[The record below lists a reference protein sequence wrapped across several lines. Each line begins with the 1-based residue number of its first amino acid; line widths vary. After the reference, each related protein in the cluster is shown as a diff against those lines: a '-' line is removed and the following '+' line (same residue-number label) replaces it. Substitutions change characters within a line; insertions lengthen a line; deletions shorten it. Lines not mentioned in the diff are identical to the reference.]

1 MSWYRDF
8 HPKTEDKN
16 REILQIQAQSEKISI
31 FAARNYQTM
40 DTPKVLT
47 QAEALDIVRE
57 YKQAIEPLFD
67 GKVKVY
73 LYGSYSK
80 GNANPWSDIDVAV
93 IIPTLEGDWLKLSI
107 ALNRNVRK
115 VNLRIEPVLMI
126 ENQWSPLYEDVMLTG
141 IAV

>member
-1 MSWYRDF
+1 
-8 HPKTEDKN
+8 
-16 REILQIQAQSEKISI
+16 
-31 FAARNYQTM
+31 M

-47 QAEALDIVRE
+47 QAEAIDIVKE
-57 YKQAIEPLFD
+57 YKKVIAPLFD

-80 GNANPWSDIDVAV
+80 GNPNPWSDIDVAV
-93 IIPTLEGDWLKLSI
+93 IIPTLEGDWLKLTM

-115 VNLRIEPVLMI
+115 VNLRIEPILMM
-126 ENQWSPLYEDVMLTG
+126 EDQWAPLYDDVMLTG

>member
-1 MSWYRDF
+1 
-8 HPKTEDKN
+8 
-16 REILQIQAQSEKISI
+16 
-31 FAARNYQTM
+31 M

-47 QAEALDIVRE
+47 QAEAIDIVKE
-57 YKQAIEPLFD
+57 YKQVIAPLFD

-80 GNANPWSDIDVAV
+80 GNPNPWSDIDVAV
-93 IIPTLEGDWLKLSI
+93 IIPTLEGDWLKLTM

-115 VNLRIEPVLMI
+115 VNLRIEPILMM
-126 ENQWSPLYEDVMLTG
+126 EDQWSPLYDDVMLTG

>member
-1 MSWYRDF
+1 
-8 HPKTEDKN
+8 
-16 REILQIQAQSEKISI
+16 
-31 FAARNYQTM
+31 M

-47 QAEALDIVRE
+47 QAEAIDIVKA
-57 YKQAIEPLFD
+57 YKQQIAPIFG

-80 GNANPWSDIDVAV
+80 GNPNPWSDIDVAV

-107 ALNRNVRK
+107 ALNRHVRK
-115 VNLRIEPVLMI
+115 VNLRIEPVLMT
-126 ENQWSPLYEDVMLTG
+126 EDQWSPLYDDVMQTG

>member
-1 MSWYRDF
+1 
-8 HPKTEDKN
+8 
-16 REILQIQAQSEKISI
+16 
-31 FAARNYQTM
+31 M

-47 QAEALDIVRE
+47 QDEALDIVRE
-57 YKQAIEPLFD
+57 YKQVIAPLFD

-80 GNANPWSDIDVAV
+80 GTPNPWSDIDVAV
-93 IIPTLEGDWLKLSI
+93 IIPTLEGDWLKLSV

-115 VNLRIEPVLMI
+115 VNLRIEPVLMT
-126 ENQWSPLYEDVMLTG
+126 EDHWSPLYDDVMQTG

>member
-1 MSWYRDF
+1 
-8 HPKTEDKN
+8 
-16 REILQIQAQSEKISI
+16 
-31 FAARNYQTM
+31 M

-57 YKQAIEPLFD
+57 YKQVIAPLFD

-126 ENQWSPLYEDVMLTG
+126 ESQWSPLYEDVMLTG

>member
-1 MSWYRDF
+1 MSQD
-8 HPKTEDKN
+8 
-16 REILQIQAQSEKISI
+16 
-31 FAARNYQTM
+31 
-40 DTPKVLT
+40 
-47 QAEALDIVRE
+47 EALDIVRE
-57 YKQAIEPLFD
+57 YKQVIAPLFD

-80 GNANPWSDIDVAV
+80 GNPNPWSDIDVAV

-126 ENQWSPLYEDVMLTG
+126 EDQWSPLYDDVMLTG

>member
-1 MSWYRDF
+1 
-8 HPKTEDKN
+8 
-16 REILQIQAQSEKISI
+16 
-31 FAARNYQTM
+31 M

-47 QAEALDIVRE
+47 QAEAIDIVKE
-57 YKQAIEPLFD
+57 YKKVIAPLFD

-80 GNANPWSDIDVAV
+80 GNPNPWSDIDVAV
-93 IIPTLEGDWLKLSI
+93 IIPTLEGDWLKLTM

-115 VNLRIEPVLMI
+115 VNLRIEPILMM
-126 ENQWSPLYEDVMLTG
+126 EDQWSPLYDDVMLTG

>member
-1 MSWYRDF
+1 
-8 HPKTEDKN
+8 
-16 REILQIQAQSEKISI
+16 
-31 FAARNYQTM
+31 M

-47 QAEALDIVRE
+47 QAEAIDIVKE
-57 YKQAIEPLFD
+57 YKQVIAPLFD

-80 GNANPWSDIDVAV
+80 GNPNPWSDIDVAV
-93 IIPTLEGDWLKLSI
+93 IIPTLEGDWLKLTM

-115 VNLRIEPVLMI
+115 VNLRIEPILMM
-126 ENQWSPLYEDVMLTG
+126 EDPWSPLYDDVMLTG

>member
-1 MSWYRDF
+1 
-8 HPKTEDKN
+8 
-16 REILQIQAQSEKISI
+16 
-31 FAARNYQTM
+31 M

-47 QAEALDIVRE
+47 QDEALDIVRE
-57 YKQAIEPLFD
+57 YKHAIALLFD

>member
-1 MSWYRDF
+1 MEKEEKVQYWLNIADEDF
-8 HPKTEDKN
+8 AIT
-16 REILQIQAQSEKISI
+16 
-31 FAARNYQTM
+31 

-47 QAEALDIVRE
+47 QAEALDVVRA
-57 YKQAIEPLFD
+57 YKQAIAPLFD
-67 GKVKVY
+67 GKAKVY

-93 IIPTLEGDWLKLSI
+93 VIPTLEGDWLKLSI
-107 ALNRNVRK
+107 ALTRNVRK

>member
-16 REILQIQAQSEKISI
+16 RGILQIQAQSEKISI

>member
-1 MSWYRDF
+1 MEKEEKIRYWLDIAN
-8 HPKTEDKN
+8 EDLDVAEN
-16 REILQIQAQSEKISI
+16 QTIQA
-31 FAARNYQTM
+31 M
-40 DTPKVLT
+40 DTPKILT

-57 YKQAIEPLFD
+57 YKQAIAPLFD
-67 GKVKVY
+67 GKAKVY

>member
-1 MSWYRDF
+1 
-8 HPKTEDKN
+8 
-16 REILQIQAQSEKISI
+16 
-31 FAARNYQTM
+31 M

-47 QAEALDIVRE
+47 QDEALDIVRE
-57 YKQAIEPLFD
+57 YKQVIAPLFD

-80 GNANPWSDIDVAV
+80 GNPNPWSDIDVAV

-115 VNLRIEPVLMI
+115 VNLRIEPVLMT
-126 ENQWSPLYEDVMLTG
+126 EDHWSRISTSVMQTG

>member
-1 MSWYRDF
+1 
-8 HPKTEDKN
+8 
-16 REILQIQAQSEKISI
+16 
-31 FAARNYQTM
+31 M

-47 QAEALDIVRE
+47 QAEAIDIVKE
-57 YKQAIEPLFD
+57 YKKVIAPLFD

-80 GNANPWSDIDVAV
+80 GNPNPWSDIDVAV
-93 IIPTLEGDWLKLSI
+93 IVPTLEGDWLKLSI

-115 VNLRIEPVLMI
+115 VNLRIEPVLMM
-126 ENQWSPLYEDVMLTG
+126 EDQWSPQYDDVMQTG

>member
-1 MSWYRDF
+1 
-8 HPKTEDKN
+8 
-16 REILQIQAQSEKISI
+16 
-31 FAARNYQTM
+31 M

-47 QAEALDIVRE
+47 QDEALDIVRE
-57 YKQAIEPLFD
+57 YKQVIAPLFD
-67 GKVKVY
+67 DKVKVY

-80 GNANPWSDIDVAV
+80 GNPNPWSDIDVAV

-115 VNLRIEPVLMI
+115 VSLLIEPVLLT
-126 ENQWSPLYEDVMLTG
+126 EDHWSPLYDDVMQTG

>member
-1 MSWYRDF
+1 
-8 HPKTEDKN
+8 
-16 REILQIQAQSEKISI
+16 
-31 FAARNYQTM
+31 M

-47 QAEALDIVRE
+47 QDEALEIVRE
-57 YKQAIEPLFD
+57 YKQAIAPLFN
-67 GKVKVY
+67 GKAKVY

-93 IIPTLEGDWLKLSI
+93 IIPTLEGDWLKLSV

-126 ENQWSPLYEDVMLTG
+126 ESQWSPLYEDIMQTG

>member
-1 MSWYRDF
+1 
-8 HPKTEDKN
+8 
-16 REILQIQAQSEKISI
+16 
-31 FAARNYQTM
+31 M

-47 QAEALDIVRE
+47 QAEAIDIVKE
-57 YKQAIEPLFD
+57 YKKVIAPLFD

-80 GNANPWSDIDVAV
+80 GNPNPWSDIDVAV
-93 IIPTLEGDWLKLSI
+93 IIPTLEGDWLKLTM

-115 VNLRIEPVLMI
+115 VNLRIEPILMM
-126 ENQWSPLYEDVMLTG
+126 EDQWSPLYDDVMLSG

>member
-1 MSWYRDF
+1 MEKEEKIRYWLDIAN
-8 HPKTEDKN
+8 EDLDVAEN
-16 REILQIQAQSEKISI
+16 QTIQA
-31 FAARNYQTM
+31 M

-47 QAEALDIVRE
+47 QDEALDIVRE
-57 YKQAIEPLFD
+57 YKQAIAPLFD
-67 GKVKVY
+67 GKAKVY

>member
-1 MSWYRDF
+1 
-8 HPKTEDKN
+8 
-16 REILQIQAQSEKISI
+16 
-31 FAARNYQTM
+31 M

-47 QAEALDIVRE
+47 QAEAIDIVKE
-57 YKQAIEPLFD
+57 YKQVIAPLFD

-80 GNANPWSDIDVAV
+80 GNPSPWSDIDVAV
-93 IIPTLEGDWLKLSI
+93 IIPTLEGDWLKLTM

-115 VNLRIEPVLMI
+115 VNLRIEPILMM
-126 ENQWSPLYEDVMLTG
+126 EDQWSPLYDDVMLTG

>member
-1 MSWYRDF
+1 
-8 HPKTEDKN
+8 
-16 REILQIQAQSEKISI
+16 
-31 FAARNYQTM
+31 M

-126 ENQWSPLYEDVMLTG
+126 ESQWSPLYEDVMLTG

>member
-1 MSWYRDF
+1 
-8 HPKTEDKN
+8 
-16 REILQIQAQSEKISI
+16 
-31 FAARNYQTM
+31 M

-47 QAEALDIVRE
+47 QDEALDIVRE
-57 YKQAIEPLFD
+57 YKNVIAPLFD
-67 GKVKVY
+67 NKVKVY

-115 VNLRIEPVLMI
+115 VNLRIEPVLMM
-126 ENQWSPLYEDVMLTG
+126 EDQWSPLYEDVMLTG

>member
-1 MSWYRDF
+1 
-8 HPKTEDKN
+8 
-16 REILQIQAQSEKISI
+16 
-31 FAARNYQTM
+31 M

-47 QAEALDIVRE
+47 RDEAHDIVRS
-57 YKQAIEPLFD
+57 YKQLIAPLFD
-67 GKVKVY
+67 DKVKVY

-80 GNANPWSDIDVAV
+80 GYANPWSDIDVAV
-93 IIPTLEGDWLKLSI
+93 VVPTLEGDWLKLSI

-126 ENQWSPLYEDVMLTG
+126 EDQWSPLYDDVMLTG

>member
-1 MSWYRDF
+1 
-8 HPKTEDKN
+8 
-16 REILQIQAQSEKISI
+16 
-31 FAARNYQTM
+31 M

-47 QAEALDIVRE
+47 QDEALDIVRE
-57 YKQAIEPLFD
+57 YKQVIAPLFD

-80 GNANPWSDIDVAV
+80 GTPNPWSDIDVAV

-107 ALNRNVRK
+107 ALNRNVLK
-115 VNLRIEPVLMI
+115 VNLRIEPVLMV

>member
-31 FAARNYQTM
+31 FAARNYQAM

-57 YKQAIEPLFD
+57 YKQAIAPLFD

-126 ENQWSPLYEDVMLTG
+126 EDQWSPLYEDVMLIG